1 MIFLNLF
8 NRLIKRKDVYF
19 KYSTSEQFT
28 GEYWL
33 DGKKIYTKTV
43 EYDGNNKTNINT
55 DVKLGI
61 SSTSN
66 VNEIWIDYQNSF
78 VYFSTGECSGPLFI
92 ISKSGWFGIYAY
104 LTNIKGEINLNIQA
118 NSNTKVNR
126 VYITVKYTK
135 TTD

>member
-8 NRLIKRKDVYF
+8 DRLIKKKDVYY
-19 KYSTSEQFT
+19 KYSTDEQFT

-43 EYDGNNKTNINT
+43 KYNANGSTNINT
-55 DVKLGI
+55 NVDLGI
-61 SSTSN
+61 SSSN
-66 VNEIWIDYQNSF
+66 VNEIWIDFQNSF
-78 VYFSTGECSGPLFI
+78 VYFESDKCSGPLFTV
-92 ISKSGWFGIYAY
+92 SKSGWYGIYAY
-104 LTNIKGEINLNIQA
+104 LLNLNAGNINLNIQA

>member
-43 EYDGNNKTNINT
+43 KYDGNNLSNISTNV
-55 DVKLGI
+55 DLGI
-61 SSTSN
+61 SSSN
-66 VNEIWIDYQNSF
+66 TNEIWIDYQNSF
-78 VYFSTGECSGPLFI
+78 VYFSTDECSGPLFI
-92 ISKSGWFGIYAY
+92 TSKSGWFGIYAY
-104 LTNIKGEINLNIQA
+104 LTNLNTGNINLNIQA

-135 TTD
+135 K